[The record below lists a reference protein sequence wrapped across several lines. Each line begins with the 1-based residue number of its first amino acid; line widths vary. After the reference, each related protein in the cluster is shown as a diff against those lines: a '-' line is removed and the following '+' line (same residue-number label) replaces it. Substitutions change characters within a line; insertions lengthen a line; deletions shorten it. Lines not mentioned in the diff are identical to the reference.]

1 MLMLSQGSIIMTIKR
16 AKIIDQEI
24 VLNTQD
30 QLISTTDKRGV
41 ITYVNQ
47 RFIEISGFS
56 EQELIGHNHNMVR
69 HPDMPKAAFKE
80 MWSKLASG
88 QSWRG
93 VVKNRCKDGRYYWV
107 DAFVSP
113 LFDKGQLIGYQ
124 SVRVKAS
131 PELISRASAIY
142 QRLNQGKRVDDPLSL
157 TNKRILSVLSAT
169 TGLVAAGIIWGW
181 GVIIA
186 GIVLMTVNLA
196 IFYDEAF
203 RVPARLMKMKQEY
216 DSISRFVY
224 CGRDTSS
231 LLDFQL
237 MMKDAK
243 LQGVLGRSQ
252 DNAEHIED
260 IASQLIAAAEQ
271 THVGLDIE
279 NQQIE
284 QIASATE
291 EMGATISEV
300 ANNTQ
305 STSDS
310 IKDTYQICQDS
321 RDKMQQN
328 AVSINKLS
336 DSVADA
342 AANAHLLNKEAEE
355 VANAMTEI
363 DAIAEQTNLLALN
376 AAIEAARAGE
386 QGRGFA
392 VVADEV
398 RALSSRTQQSTTAIS
413 KSVDKMFT
421 MLTQWSQQM
430 DHSKSQALL
439 CSEDA
444 EVSAQKV
451 DAIYQSMKEIQQLAL
466 QNAVAA
472 EQQTLVVSEIN
483 KNISQISQASSE
495 NLCAVTL
502 VEDSVKEL
510 KFNAEKAK
518 SLRKTFS

>member
-1 MLMLSQGSIIMTIKR
+1 MTIKR
-16 AKIIDQEI
+16 AKIIDQEV

-131 PELISRASAIY
+131 AELISRASAIY

-355 VANAMTEI
+355 VASAMTEI

>member
-1 MLMLSQGSIIMTIKR
+1 MTKKQPDLIN
-16 AKIIDQEI
+16 QE
-24 VLNTQD
+24 VKLTAND
-30 QLISTTDKRGV
+30 QLISTTDRRGV

-47 RFIEISGFS
+47 RFIEVSGFT
-56 EQELIGHNHNMVR
+56 EAELIGKNHNIVR

-80 MWSKLASG
+80 MWSKLESG

-93 VVKNRCKDGRYYWV
+93 VVKNRCKNGAYYWV

-113 LFDKGQLIGYQ
+113 LFEQGKLVGYQ
-124 SVRVKAS
+124 SVRVQPSTELVTKAS
-131 PELISRASAIY
+131 HIY
-142 QRLNQGKRVDDPLSL
+142 HRLNQGKRVDDPISL
-157 TNKRILSVLSAT
+157 ANKRILSALCASA
-169 TGLVAAGIIWGW
+169 GLLIAGSIWGW
-181 GVIIA
+181 GVIVA
-186 GIVLMTVNLA
+186 GLLLMGVNLA

-203 RVPARLMKMKQEY
+203 RVPARLMKMKQSY
-216 DSISRFVY
+216 DSVSRFIY

-300 ANNTQ
+300 AKNTQ
-305 STSDS
+305 STSES

-328 AVSINKLS
+328 AVSINQLS

-355 VANAMTEI
+355 VANAMSEI

-398 RALSSRTQQSTTAIS
+398 RALSSRTQQSTTSIS
-413 KSVDKMFT
+413 QSVDKMFA

-430 DHSKSQALL
+430 DNSKSRALL
-439 CSEDA
+439 CSQDA
-444 EVSAQKV
+444 EISAQKI
-451 DAIYQSMKEIQQLAL
+451 DTIYQSMKEIQQLAL

-472 EQQTLVVSEIN
+472 EQQTLVVGEIN
-483 KNISQISQASSE
+483 QNISQISQASSE

-502 VEDSVKEL
+502 VESSVKEL

>member
-1 MLMLSQGSIIMTIKR
+1 MTRKQPNLIN
-16 AKIIDQEI
+16 QE
-24 VLNTQD
+24 VTLNNND

-41 ITYVNQ
+41 IQYVNQ
-47 RFIEISGFS
+47 RFVDISGFS
-56 EQELIGHNHNMVR
+56 EQELIGKNHNMVR

-80 MWSKLASG
+80 MWSKLESG

-113 LFDKGQLIGYQ
+113 LFDKGQLVGYQ
-124 SVRVKAS
+124 SVRIKADAT
-131 PELISRASAIY
+131 LITKANNIY
-142 QRLNQGKRVDDPLSL
+142 QRLNQGKRVDDPISL
-157 TNKRILSVLSAT
+157 ANKRLLSAVCAT
-169 TGLVAAGIIWGW
+169 AGLVIAGAIWGW
-181 GVIIA
+181 SVIIA
-186 GIVLMTVNLA
+186 GAVLMAINLA

-203 RVPARLMKMKQEY
+203 RVPARLMKMKQDY
-216 DSISRFVY
+216 DSISRFIY

-271 THVGLDIE
+271 THAGLNIE

-300 ANNTQ
+300 AKNTQ
-305 STSDS
+305 STSES
-310 IKDTYQICQDS
+310 IKDTYQVCQDS
-321 RDKMQQN
+321 RDRMQQN
-328 AVSINKLS
+328 AMSINQLS

-355 VANAMTEI
+355 VASAMTEI

-398 RALSSRTQQSTTAIS
+398 RALSSRTQQSTTSIS
-413 KSVDKMFT
+413 QSVDKMFA

-430 DHSKSQALL
+430 DNSKSQALL

-444 EVSAQKV
+444 KLSAQKI
-451 DAIYQSMKEIQQLAL
+451 DTIYQSMKEIQQLAL

-472 EQQTLVVSEIN
+472 EQQTLVVGEIN
-483 KNISQISQASSE
+483 QNINQISQASSE

-502 VEDSVKEL
+502 VEESVKEL

>member
-1 MLMLSQGSIIMTIKR
+1 MTIKR
-16 AKIIDQEI
+16 AKIIDQEV

-113 LFDKGQLIGYQ
+113 LFDKGQLVGYQ

-131 PELISRASAIY
+131 SALTSKASAIY

-169 TGLVAAGIIWGW
+169 TGLVIASAIWGW
-181 GVIIA
+181 GIIIA
-186 GIVLMTVNLA
+186 GLLLMAINLA

-260 IASQLIAAAEQ
+260 IASQLIAATEQ

-300 ANNTQ
+300 ASNTQ

-310 IKDTYQICQDS
+310 IKDTYQICHDS

-355 VANAMTEI
+355 VASAMTEI

-398 RALSSRTQQSTTAIS
+398 RALSSRTQQSTTSIS
-413 KSVDKMFT
+413 KSVDKMFS

-444 EVSAQKV
+444 EISAQKV

-483 KNISQISQASSE
+483 QNISQISQASSE

>member
-1 MLMLSQGSIIMTIKR
+1 MTIKR
-16 AKIIDQEI
+16 AKVIDQEV

-355 VANAMTEI
+355 VASAMTEI

>member
-1 MLMLSQGSIIMTIKR
+1 MTTKVPNLTQ
-16 AKIIDQEI
+16 QEI
-24 VLNTQD
+24 KLNPSD

-47 RFIEISGFS
+47 RFIEVCGFD
-56 EQELIGHNHNMVR
+56 QTELIGHNHNLVR
-69 HPDMPKAAFKE
+69 HPDMPKAAFEE
-80 MWSKLASG
+80 MWEKLKQG
-88 QSWRG
+88 KSWRG
-93 VVKNRCKDGRYYWV
+93 VVKNRSKDGRYYWV

-113 LFDKGQLIGYQ
+113 LFEKGTLIGYQ
-124 SVRVKAS
+124 SVRVAPNEQWVSKA
-131 PELISRASAIY
+131 AKIY
-142 QRLNQGKRVDDPLSL
+142 QRMNQGKRVSDPISL
-157 TNKRILSVLSAT
+157 KNKRLLFAVCASI
-169 TGLVAAGIIWGW
+169 GLLAAGAVWGWGW

-186 GIVLMTVNLA
+186 GAFLLGLNLT

-203 RVPARLMKMKQEY
+203 RVPTKLMKMKQEY
-216 DSISRFVY
+216 DSISRFIY

-237 MMKDAK
+237 MLKDAK

-260 IASQLIAAAEQ
+260 IASQLITATEQ
-271 THVGLDIE
+271 THVGLKIE
-279 NQQIE
+279 KQQIE
-284 QIASATE
+284 QIACATE
-291 EMGATISEV
+291 EMTATINEV
-300 ANNTQ
+300 ASNAQ

-310 IKDTYQICQDS
+310 IQYNYQFCQDS
-321 RDKMQQN
+321 CEKMQQN
-328 AVSINKLS
+328 AAGIHRLS
-336 DSVADA
+336 DSVAQA
-342 AANAHLLNKEAEE
+342 SANALLLNQEAER
-355 VANAMTEI
+355 VASAMSEI

-398 RALSSRTQQSTTAIS
+398 RALSSRTQQSTTSIS
-413 KSVDKMFT
+413 KSVDKMFS
-421 MLTQWSQQM
+421 MLTLWSKQM
-430 DHSKSQALL
+430 EQNKSQALL

-444 EVSAQKV
+444 EISVKKV
-451 DAIYQSMKEIQQLAL
+451 DTIYQSMKNIQQLAI

-483 KNISQISQASSE
+483 QNINKISQVSSE
-495 NLCAVTL
+495 NLCAVSL
-502 VEDSVKEL
+502 VETSVQAL
-510 KFNAEKAK
+510 KLNAEKAK